1 LHGGI
6 TLEIVYFGKREPD
19 DALVLRFLP
28 LLRGAEKLIY

>member
-19 DALVLRFLP
+19 DALILCLLP
-28 LLRGAEKLIY
+28 LLLGAEKLIY